1 MIRHPL
7 VLALALAL
15 LPAVASAEDLL
26 QTYELARTGDPVL
39 SAAEANR
46 LAVREGSVQARAAL
60 LPQINGQATLTRTR
74 DHGRSVQTAFD
85 ENRNIV
91 SFPASSDS
99 ETTTRR
105 VGVSADQV
113 LFDFGRFSTLRSQD
127 PAMSTETKKTVADRI
142 AELRA
147 KRERLRAAIA
157 AVDAKI
163 AKLERAEQDRQIRE
177 LARLVRSGKI
187 DPAAVRAL
195 AAKAD
200 TPQE

>member
-1 MIRHPL
+1 
-7 VLALALAL
+7 
-15 LPAVASAEDLL
+15 
-26 QTYELARTGDPVL
+26 
-39 SAAEANR
+39 
-46 LAVREGSVQARAAL
+46 
-60 LPQINGQATLTRTR
+60 
-74 DHGRSVQTAFD
+74 
-85 ENRNIV
+85 
-91 SFPASSDS
+91 
-99 ETTTRR
+99 
-105 VGVSADQV
+105 
-113 LFDFGRFSTLRSQD
+113 
-127 PAMSTETKKTVADRI
+127 MSTETKKTVTDRI